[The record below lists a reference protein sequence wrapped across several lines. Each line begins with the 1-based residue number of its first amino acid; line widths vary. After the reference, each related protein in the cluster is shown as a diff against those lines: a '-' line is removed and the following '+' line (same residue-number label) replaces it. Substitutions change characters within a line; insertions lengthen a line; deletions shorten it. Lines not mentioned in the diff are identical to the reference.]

1 MKKLDTSSQVL
12 PINGQIIIKD
22 QTTFLNLRAEL
33 NQRLEDKKKQSLEV
47 LEVQHDSLQHLQNTV
62 LVPIVPIVPIEKNNI
77 PRPNTQELIDLSKDP
92 FHAKILNKSNKLFP
106 DLVPYSEK
114 QTLNDDTF
122 LYQIIDALIFLAT
135 YD

>member
-62 LVPIVPIVPIEKNNI
+62 LVPIEKNNI